1 MAREESVDG
10 ITDLTWKKKVG
21 YDELL
26 NKNKNKN
33 ASETATAQGVWFS
46 RASKIACCASVSRI
60 PSI

>member
-33 ASETATAQGVWFS
+33 ASETATAQGCF
-46 RASKIACCASVSRI
+46 ASVSRI